1 MNTKTAKEI
10 KRINEENKKLK
21 EFVTQHPEFK
31 PMVEGLSTF
40 KEYNEKN
47 WVKIIIGKRADDR
60 GSLYCFLTSK
70 VSNIIASFGYRKE
83 YPMLYILGWQ
93 DFYQSFSLTNM
104 SNLSFT
110 SEGIEDKQVTFID
123 YHFSFT
129 YDPLNDGNTIDYDV
143 RMRRPKTEAE
153 FDMGSDIETGD
164 NN

>member
-10 KRINEENKKLK
+10 KRINEENKKLE

-47 WVKIIIGKRADDR
+47 LVKIIIGKRADDK
-60 GSLYCFLTSK
+60 GSLYYFLTSR
-70 VSNIIASFGYRKE
+70 VENIIASFGYRKE
-83 YPMLYILGWQ
+83 YPMLYIFNWQ

-110 SEGIEDKQVTFID
+110 SEGIEDRQDIYID

-153 FDMGSDIETGD
+153 FDMGSVKEAYC
-164 NN
+164 